1 MKPQQC
7 LVPGAGAGTER
18 RRTGTTSG
26 SKQES
31 MAKEVHSVKGRPKSN
46 RVQGIFCQTGFE
58 GSCLG

>member
-31 MAKEVHSVKGRPKSN
+31 MAKEVHSVKGRPKYLTECRESSA
-46 RVQGIFCQTGFE
+46 RQALKDHV
-58 GSCLG
+58 